1 MVYSPAGRE
10 QNLYGALENLIGKG
24 FLHQI
29 FFAAGM
35 DLDDKARAASEG
47 MLYDFF
53 VKEQSGILLGGN
65 ASSQQVFDF
74 SGMPF
79 KEQGTQEKPGVGLV
93 PPRNGEPH
101 ERVILPLAK
110 G

>member
-1 MVYSPAGRE
+1 MFIIPSP
-10 QNLYGALENLIGKG
+10 GAELPVGK
-24 FLHQI
+24 
-29 FFAAGM
+29 AGM

-79 KEQGTQEKPGVGLV
+79 KDQGTPEKPYPG
-93 PPRNGEPH
+93 
-101 ERVILPLAK
+101 
-110 G
+110 